1 MSMPPERPAAP
12 SRPEAPRAG
21 RAVAGRRRG
30 AGKRFLVVGD
40 VLDGVLVQT
49 TAASMGSH
57 DPAAVIRHRPVGA
70 AGNAATWL
78 GWLGAEVDLV
88 GRVGVDDVYRHERSL
103 GDAGVRAHIRYDA
116 RTATGAV
123 VSVRNAN
130 GRTAMSDPAASGVL
144 SAEDLPLDLVARAD
158 IVHLT
163 GSAMLGGGG
172 PDRIA
177 ALIARAR
184 SGPARVTLDPSSA
197 AVVRAVGPSEFLEAL
212 SGLDALFPSAEE
224 AAALTGAPTVDEA
237 IAVLTEHVPLVVVT
251 MGTDGVLLGRHR
263 CHGDAPEGGGLRL
276 VAAGEHRPGAGGA
289 PEVTTVSHPTTER
302 TATASGSGGSAVLEL
317 RDAGLSYGSRAL
329 LVAPRPRPG
338 AGRVLRGARTERGG
352 QTSLLRTV
360 LG

>member
-40 VLDGVLVQT
+40 VLDGTLVQT

-70 AGNAATWL
+70 AGNTATWL

-103 GDAGVRAHIRYDA
+103 ADAGVRAHIRYDA

-123 VSVRNAN
+123 VSVRNRN
-130 GRTAMSDPAASGVL
+130 GRTAMSDPAASGAL
-144 SAEDLPLDLVARAD
+144 SAEDLPVELVAHAD

-172 PDRIA
+172 PERIA
-177 ALIARAR
+177 ALVGRAR
-184 SGPARVTLDPSSA
+184 SGSARVSLDPSSA
-197 AVVRAVGPSEFLEAL
+197 AVVRAIGAAEFLEAL
-212 SGLDALFPSAEE
+212 SGLDVLFPSEDE
-224 AAALTGAPTVDEA
+224 ALALTGAPTVAEA
-237 IAVLTEHVPLVVVT
+237 IESLADRVPLVVVT
-251 MGTDGVLLGRHR
+251 LGTEGVLVGRRGRSPQRVPITPATVVDTLGA
-263 CHGDAPEGGGLRL
+263 GDAFAAGFLRAWATDPVRVGAAAREGTR
-276 VAAGEHRPGAGGA
+276 VAA
-289 PEVTTVSHPTTER
+289 
-302 TATASGSGGSAVLEL
+302 
-317 RDAGLSYGSRAL
+317 RAL
-329 LVAPRPRPG
+329 GFVGGRPP
-338 AGRVLRGARTERGG
+338 V
-352 QTSLLRTV
+352 
-360 LG
+360 